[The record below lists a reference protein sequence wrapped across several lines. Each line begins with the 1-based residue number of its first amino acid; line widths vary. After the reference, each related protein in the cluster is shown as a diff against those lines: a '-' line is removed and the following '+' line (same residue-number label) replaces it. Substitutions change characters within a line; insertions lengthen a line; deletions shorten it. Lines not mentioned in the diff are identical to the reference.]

1 VHGVVVI
8 SAGFAEIGGAGAAR
22 QERIIRLV
30 RASGMRLVGPNC
42 MGVLNTDPDV
52 SLNATFAAYW
62 PAAGSVAM
70 LSQSGGLAL
79 TILDRFGRLGIGLAN
94 YVSVGNKADV
104 SSNDLLAYWADD
116 PRTAVILLYLESFG
130 NPRKFARVAPE
141 VARRKPIVAVKAGRT
156 AAGTRAASS
165 HSAALPSL
173 DVAADAL
180 FEQAG
185 VIRTNTLEELFDVT
199 SLLASQPV
207 PRGAAVGVV
216 TNAGGL
222 GILLADACEANGLV
236 LPELSSDTRAGLQ
249 QLVPP
254 ERPVANPIDLGTT
267 ADGPEYARAVELVGN
282 DAGTD
287 ALVVIYVTPLPRHSE
302 AIAAAIARGAAAV
315 PAAKPVLTVFMDASR
330 VPPALHAGARGRLPV
345 YDFPENAARALA
357 ATARYGRWRERPT
370 GTALELPR
378 FAAAAIRAVVDRLL
392 AAASAPLAVPESD
405 VATILR
411 AAGIDAAA
419 AERMVP
425 DEALGA
431 AERLGYPLVAKAVA
445 PGLVHRSEA
454 GGVMLGLRSAEA
466 VAAAVATLRA
476 RIPGLEAVVLQREVE
491 GGIEAL
497 VGVTTDPNFGP
508 LVACGIGGTLGEL
521 LRDVAYRLPPVT
533 DLDAAEMID
542 ALRLSR
548 LLDGYRGTPPG
559 DRGALADVIRRVSAV
574 VEIVPELRE
583 LALDPV
589 KVLAPGRGAVVVQAR
604 MVIAHGEAAGR
615 LAFE

>member
-1 VHGVVVI
+1 
-8 SAGFAEIGGAGAAR
+8 
-22 QERIIRLV
+22 
-30 RASGMRLVGPNC
+30 
-42 MGVLNTDPDV
+42 
-52 SLNATFAAYW
+52 
-62 PAAGSVAM
+62 
-70 LSQSGGLAL
+70 
-79 TILDRFGRLGIGLAN
+79 
-94 YVSVGNKADV
+94 
-104 SSNDLLAYWADD
+104 
-116 PRTAVILLYLESFG
+116 
-130 NPRKFARVAPE
+130 VAPE
-141 VARRKPIVAVKAGRT
+141 VARRKPIVAVKAGRS

-207 PRGAAVGVV
+207 PRGAAVAVV

-236 LPELSSDTRAGLQ
+236 LPDLARETSSELQR
-249 QLVPP
+249 LVPP
-254 ERPVANPIDLGTT
+254 ERPITNPVDLGTT
-267 ADGPEYARAVELVGN
+267 ADAPEYARALELVGR
-282 DAGTD
+282 DAAVD
-287 ALVVIYVTPLPRHSE
+287 AVVVIYVTPLPRHTE
-302 AIAAAIARGAAAV
+302 VIAGAIARGAAAV
-315 PAAKPVLTVFMDASR
+315 PAEKPVLTVFMDAAR
-330 VPPALHAGARGRLPV
+330 VPPALHSGARGRLPV

-357 ATARYGRWRERPT
+357 ATARYGRWRERPA
-370 GTALELPR
+370 GTPLELPR
-378 FAAAAIRAVVDRLL
+378 FAAAAIRAVIDRLL
-392 AAASAPLAVPESD
+392 AGTATPLSVPESD

-419 AERMVP
+419 AERVLP
-425 DEALGA
+425 DQAIGA

-454 GGVMLGLRSAEA
+454 GGVLFALRTPEA
-466 VAAAVATLRA
+466 VSTAVATLRA
-476 RIPGLEAVVLQREVE
+476 RIPALEAVVLQREVE

-508 LVACGIGGTLGEL
+508 MVACGFGGTFVEL

-533 DLDAAEMID
+533 DVDASEMID

-548 LLDGYRGTPPG
+548 LLGGYRGTPPG
-559 DRGALADVIRRVSAV
+559 DRAALVEVIRRVSAV

-583 LALDPV
+583 LVLDPV

-604 MVIAHGEAAGR
+604 MVIAHGQAAGG
-615 LAFE
+615 